1 MKSKKSLHYVFN
13 YYENSLADKEIN
25 QIIEEQESCYEYIC
39 RILDVPQ
46 DFVIN
51 YFLCNTPEEVGAFYG
66 DNSSCNGFNRMP
78 DKIFAVYSDEIKC
91 IGFHEDAHL
100 ISYHYIARPDCNFLR
115 EGLAMFFDKNWHGIS
130 NLEWTQKYHK
140 EKNLIPKFPDL
151 IKNEIFFN
159 YDCELTYP
167 VSGAFTEY
175 LINRFGIELY
185 KEVYADFD
193 TFRTDVF
200 VKYFNKTLNELEE
213 EFFNTIS

>member
-1 MKSKKSLHYVFN
+1 
-13 YYENSLADKEIN
+13 
-25 QIIEEQESCYEYIC
+25 
-39 RILDVPQ
+39 
-46 DFVIN
+46 
-51 YFLCNTPEEVGAFYG
+51 
-66 DNSSCNGFNRMP
+66 
-78 DKIFAVYSDEIKC
+78 
-91 IGFHEDAHL
+91 
-100 ISYHYIARPDCNFLR
+100 
-115 EGLAMFFDKNWHGIS
+115 MFFDKNWHGIS

-140 EKNLIPKFPDL
+140 ENLIPKFPDL

-185 KEVYADFD
+185 KKVYADFD